1 MGPLTLVEMKL
12 LLAAVF
18 FVLGFLSTVLGVFI
32 LLARGYSREIRSIAS
47 HTARIG
53 NKGLADDVSGLVSS
67 ASGLI
72 EAINQLVRT
81 ASGVGSFLIFFGVLM
96 LAATYWII
104 AQIEVLPL

>member
-1 MGPLTLVEMKL
+1 MGPLTIVEMQL
-12 LLAAVF
+12 LIAAVF
-18 FVLGFLSTVLGVFI
+18 FVLGLLSTILGVFI
-32 LLARGYSREIRSIAS
+32 LMARGYSREIKSLAAHS
-47 HTARIG
+47 ARIG
-53 NKGLADDVSGLVSS
+53 HKGLAEDVSGLVNS

-104 AQIEVLPL
+104 TQIEMLPF